1 MKEGISGTLK
11 AFAHRKGG
19 YMNYQYDTS
28 HPENNE
34 SEKLLSKE
42 EADCMLEDANTFI
55 EKYCPRMGDFVIFQ
69 LEDGTI
75 RLDVADR
82 AFLGG

>member
-1 MKEGISGTLK
+1 MKEVIPGTLK
-11 AFAHRKGG
+11 AFTHRKGG

-28 HPENNE
+28 HPENNKP
-34 SEKLLSKE
+34 EKLLSKE
-42 EADCMLEDANTFI
+42 EADCMLEDANAFI
-55 EKYCPRMGDFVIFQ
+55 EKHCPQMGDFVIFQ
-69 LEDGTI
+69 FEDGTI